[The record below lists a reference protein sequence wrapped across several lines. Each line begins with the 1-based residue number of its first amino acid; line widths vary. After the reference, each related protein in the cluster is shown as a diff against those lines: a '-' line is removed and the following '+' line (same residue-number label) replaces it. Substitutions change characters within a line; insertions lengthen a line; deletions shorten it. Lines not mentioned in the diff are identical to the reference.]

1 MPFQQF
7 ISQSKPIQL
16 PFSIVWAISSAPA
29 RVIHEV
35 HSGNDL
41 HEFNS
46 ALNEDVPF
54 RWHPSRSSYNR
65 PHYLFGDYLWEI
77 KPSEMS
83 ATQRELRLLFLEA
96 SRKER
101 VKYERLKH
109 SPQLSRS
116 VPPGSRSPNTFRF
129 SFGEEMKESA

>member
-1 MPFQQF
+1 MIFT
-7 ISQSKPIQL
+7 SWIQ
-16 PFSIVWAISSAPA
+16 
-29 RVIHEV
+29 
-35 HSGNDL
+35 
-41 HEFNS
+41 

-83 ATQRELRLLFLEA
+83 TTQRELRLLFLEA

-101 VKYERLKH
+101 VKYERLKRLA
-109 SPQLSRS
+109 SVEPECSR
-116 VPPGSRSPNTFRF
+116 PGADPRTRSDSRLAKR
-129 SFGEEMKESA
+129 